1 MKILWVVNFSMPAVQ
16 SAQKLPIPQSG
27 WWLDTIARK
36 LKMQPD
42 TELYVISLVQKN
54 AKPFEGE
61 FDGIFYRVI
70 PISYQNRQ
78 LKPSVEFIDQMLA
91 LLSEIQPDV
100 IHLQGSEFSIGIPFL
115 KQQKIPVVVSI
126 QGLISE
132 IVKKDYSYP
141 ELKFWFSPLDYM
153 VEKLR
158 HLKNK
163 KRAESE
169 IWQLQQADYVIGR
182 TLWDRTHT
190 YFHNKNAKY
199 FYLQECIRESFFKNT
214 WNRSETEPY
223 TIFCAGGIASPLK
236 GFHKILKAASYL
248 TEEFPLLKLKVC
260 GNFREGEKIGYH
272 HYLVK
277 LIHRLGM
284 MNHVEFVGQ
293 LDEKEMCKAFL
304 QSRMYVM
311 GSSMENS
318 PNTLGEAMCLGVP
331 SVVPFV
337 GGVPCL
343 ATDEKEALFYRYDDT
358 KVLAYQIRR
367 LLLNPEL
374 AEQLGAN
381 ARERAKKQYASEN
394 LADDLMKIYEKVLT
408 QHSHTGG

>member
-1 MKILWVVNFSMPAVQ
+1 MK
-16 SAQKLPIPQSG
+16 
-27 WWLDTIARK
+27 
-36 LKMQPD
+36 
-42 TELYVISLVQKN
+42 
-54 AKPFEGE
+54 
-61 FDGIFYRVI
+61 
-70 PISYQNRQ
+70 
-78 LKPSVEFIDQMLA
+78 
-91 LLSEIQPDV
+91 
-100 IHLQGSEFSIGIPFL
+100 
-115 KQQKIPVVVSI
+115 
-126 QGLISE
+126 
-132 IVKKDYSYP
+132 
-141 ELKFWFSPLDYM
+141 
-153 VEKLR
+153 
-158 HLKNK
+158 
-163 KRAESE
+163 
-169 IWQLQQADYVIGR
+169 
-182 TLWDRTHT
+182 
-190 YFHNKNAKY
+190 
-199 FYLQECIRESFFKNT
+199 
-214 WNRSETEPY
+214 
-223 TIFCAGGIASPLK
+223 
-236 GFHKILKAASYL
+236 
-248 TEEFPLLKLKVC
+248 EEFPSLKLKVC

-394 LADDLMKIYEKVLT
+394 LADDLMKIYHEIL
-408 QHSHTGG
+408 SSENI